1 MASKF
6 DIPKY
11 PHLVYPEQ
19 GKTNAALNPDT
30 YTLWKAPTTWKRIDT
45 EVVAVTPEVAKKM
58 WERANPK
65 NAGRTKLS
73 WADELTGR
81 MDAGAWNLMDTIEFD
96 DEGNLVNGHHR
107 ILAASKSKAVVLFR
121 VVYGA
126 TTENYYKYDDNYKRS
141 AENVISIHFGL
152 TKQEAAVLAPA
163 TTHIYLYEEGGSLE
177 SREYINKEI
186 RLKIVLANGAELSN
200 LDKITING
208 VKDNPE
214 MVTYLR
220 SIRAITKAAKIKKL
234 PVVESVL
241 LALYTLGS
249 TVNKAQTRDFIKGVI
264 TGDSLPA
271 DDARLVYRN
280 WLFANADVKGKKRT
294 YTSLKVEKGLAAL
307 RAFFD
312 GDTTKLRSKKNVIPR
327 LSPEH
332 DEYFRELAQLTA
344 KEKAATAAL
353 KAVEAKAA
361 GVPKATKKKTA
372 AAGD

>member
-6 DIPKY
+6 DLPKY

-19 GKTNAALNPDT
+19 GKTNPALNPDN
-30 YTLWKAPTTWKRIDT
+30 YPLWKAPTTWKRVDT

-58 WERANPK
+58 LERANPK

-81 MDAGAWNLMDTIEFD
+81 MDAGAWNLMDTIEYD
-96 DEGNLVNGHHR
+96 DDGNLVNGHHR
-107 ILAASKSKAVVLFR
+107 ILGASKSKAVVLFR

-126 TTENYYKYDDNYKRS
+126 TPENYFKYDDNYKRS

-152 TKQEAAVLAPA
+152 TKQEAAVIAPA
-163 TTHIYLYEEGGSLE
+163 TTFVYLYEEGGSLE

-186 RLKIVLANGAELSN
+186 RLKIVLANGSELSN
-200 LDKITING
+200 LDKITINS

-249 TVNKAQTRDFIKGVI
+249 TVNKTQTREFIKGVI
-264 TGDSLPA
+264 TGDSLPP

-280 WLFANADVKGKKRT
+280 WLFANTVKGKKRT
-294 YTSLKVEKGLAAL
+294 YTSLKVEKGLAAM

-312 GDTTKLRSKKNVIPR
+312 GETTKLRARKDVPR
-327 LSPEH
+327 LSAEH
-332 DEYFRELAQLTA
+332 DEYFRELAQLEA
-344 KEKAATAAL
+344 KERAATAAL
-353 KAVEAKAA
+353 KAVVAKAA
-361 GVPKATKKKTA
+361 GAPKAKSKAKA
-372 AAGD
+372 AVV